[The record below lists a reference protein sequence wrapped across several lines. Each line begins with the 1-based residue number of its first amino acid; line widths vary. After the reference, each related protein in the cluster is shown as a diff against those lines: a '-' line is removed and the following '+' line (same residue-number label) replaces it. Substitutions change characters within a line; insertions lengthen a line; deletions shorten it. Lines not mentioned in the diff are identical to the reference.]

1 MVRFQSGKSTHKRR
15 KQDFEQKKRQ
25 QRTNGLDDDA
35 VEGIHRES
43 DQSKIRGASLTEMF
57 TPCQLAVHV
66 ATLKQWFGET
76 KPKVDEKRAMGEC
89 KNDYACQLCGVEK
102 LFSAIGG
109 CFLCGTVFKKMD
121 TYHSAS
127 KFGVEYRI
135 CSKCLKKIEGEKLS
149 VSGLHISE
157 ENLSLDI
164 DPLYQE
170 PFVQCDRCDRWQ
182 HHTCALFN
190 NERNIGGKAEYICPK
205 CYIQD
210 IKNGIRAPLDQS
222 VIPGA
227 TDLPRTKLSDFIEGR
242 LFSRLKKERYDRANG
257 MGKNPEEVPGAEDL
271 VVRVVLSV
279 EKNLLVQQELLNV
292 FKEENYPKELP
303 YRSKVI
309 LLFQKIDGVEV
320 CLFGMYVQE
329 YGSKCAHPNQRSIY
343 ISYLDS
349 VKYFRP
355 DGVIAATGESLRT
368 FVYHEILV
376 GYLDYCKTRGF
387 SRCYVWSYPPSIADD
402 DYIFNCHPEIQKSP
416 KVGSLRDWYRKMLGK
431 AASEK
436 IVASVTNLYD
446 HFFVPHGE
454 HKVTAARLPYFDGDY
469 WPPTAEALLKKL
481 ADGKLPPIRNA
492 RKQKPSFEA
501 DGCTD
506 ASRNSFVDNQLMQE
520 LGKGLWKLKE
530 NFIVVHL
537 ETQHMAEDTDC
548 DEDEVIEGSLFD
560 GRDNFMDFCVKNQYQ
575 FDNLGRAKHSSM
587 MILYYLHYPSA
598 YILKR
603 TSQNGR
609 SYNK

>member
-1 MVRFQSGKSTHKRR
+1 MFVFTHGMMILMEWQ
-15 KQDFEQKKRQ
+15 KQDFVQKKRQ
-25 QRTNGLDDDA
+25 RRANGLDDDA
-35 VEGIHRES
+35 AEGTHRKS

-57 TPCQLAVHV
+57 TPCQLEAHV
-66 ATLKQWFGET
+66 AILKQWVGET

-102 LFSAIGG
+102 LFFAIGG
-109 CFLCGTVFKKMD
+109 CFLCRTVFKKMD
-121 TYHSAS
+121 TYRSAS
-127 KFGVEYRI
+127 KFGVECRI

-149 VSGLHISE
+149 VSGLHISK
-157 ENLSLDI
+157 ENISLDI

-210 IKNGIRAPLDQS
+210 IKNGILTPLDQS
-222 VIPGA
+222 VIRGA
-227 TDLPRTKLSDFIEGR
+227 TDLPRTKLSDFMEGR
-242 LFSRLKKERYDRANG
+242 LFSRLKKERYDRAKG

-279 EKNLLVQQELLNV
+279 DKRLLVQQELLNV

-303 YRSKVI
+303 YRSKT
-309 LLFQKIDGVEV
+309 
-320 CLFGMYVQE
+320 
-329 YGSKCAHPNQRSIY
+329 
-343 ISYLDS
+343 
-349 VKYFRP
+349 
-355 DGVIAATGESLRT
+355 IAKQGGSLRAMYGLT
-368 FVYHEILV
+368 
-376 GYLDYCKTRGF
+376 
-387 SRCYVWSYPPSIADD
+387 PPSVADD

-416 KVGSLRDWYRKMLGK
+416 KVGYLRDWYRKVLRK

-454 HKVTAARLPYFDGDY
+454 HKVTADRLPYFDGDY
-469 WPPTAEALLKKL
+469 WLPTAEALLKKL
-481 ADGKLPPIRNA
+481 ADGKLPPVRKA

-537 ETQHMAEDTDC
+537 ETQHMAEETDS
-548 DEDEVIEGSLFD
+548 DEEEVIEGSLFD
-560 GRDNFMDFCVKNQYQ
+560 GKDNFMDFCVKNQYQ

-598 YILKR
+598 YTLKR
-603 TSQNGR
+603 TSQNVINPGVVQQVGTQG
-609 SYNK
+609 